1 MPYLPKALLLAGLAA
16 TPFMSGIAQA
26 AESSFSGKVALYS
39 EYEYRGITQTAEE
52 PALQLTLD
60 YAHSSGFYVGTF
72 VTNIK
77 WLKEYGKIASPPFDP
92 DAPIEW
98 DLYAGYKFEV
108 AKDWTVDV
116 GYLRYQYPGAN
127 EFVPKPNTDEVY
139 AGLGFG
145 PVSVKYSYAFSDLFG
160 VPDSKG
166 SDFIEANIAYPI
178 LEKLT
183 LNGHIGHQR
192 VKRSGALSY
201 TVWKLGA
208 TYDFGGGLNVGAYAK
223 GTDADESLYTVRGKD
238 WGKERLVA
246 FVSYS
251 F

>member
-1 MPYLPKALLLAGLAA
+1 MPKLPQALLLAGLLA
-16 TPFMSGIAQA
+16 TPLAGLAQA
-26 AESSFSGKVALYS
+26 TSPHSFSGKVALYS
-39 EYEYRGITQTAEE
+39 EYEYRGISQTAED

-60 YAHSSGFYVGTF
+60 YAHSSGFYLGTF
-72 VTNIK
+72 VTNIR
-77 WLKEYGKIASPPFDP
+77 WLDELGKVASPPFDP
-92 DAPIEW
+92 NAPIEL
-98 DLYAGYKFEV
+98 DIYGGYKFEV
-108 AKDWTVDV
+108 AKDVTLDV

-139 AGLGFG
+139 VGLAWG

-160 VPDSKG
+160 VPDSDG
-166 SDFIEANIAYPI
+166 SDFIEANVAWPV

-208 TYDFGGGLNVGAYAK
+208 TYDFGGGFNAGAYVK
-223 GTDADESLYTVRGKD
+223 GTDADEALYTVRGKD
-238 WGKERLVA
+238 LGKERLVA